1 MGFIAGFAGG
11 VTLTLS
17 LTYLALL
24 THTSNRQA
32 QSAVLRSQ
40 ASALDALVPPD
51 DDPQYPGGRRRR
63 NATVPLPDGTYRP
76 RESLEQYRR
85 EGVTSDAKPGATS
98 LIETAKTKWN
108 SEVLSAVRWAQGKDW
123 ARVREGAEDG
133 LARLL
138 GVELSREP
146 VTVEEVVAVSS
157 PSLRDRYQQY
167 QIDEQRRQQLQQ
179 QEVLGQGAGGE
190 PLQPPRYDEA
200 AHRVSDALHHARDTT
215 ALVARAMRDEAKEVV
230 SEAREVVTVG
240 VQEAKGAV
248 ERGVEKAHD
257 LVERTKAAV
266 HLAEDRAGAKVD
278 AKLLHMSDIEKALAE
293 RYDSARRE
301 ERMKRSVEEVLGERY
316 LPLEKRDNSRLRG
329 L

>member
-17 LTYLALL
+17 LTYLALI

-40 ASALDALVPPD
+40 ASTLDALVPPD

-85 EGVTSDAKPGATS
+85 EEVAGDAKPGATS
-98 LIETAKTKWN
+98 LIETAKTRWN
-108 SEVLSAVRWAQGKDW
+108 SEVLSAVRWVQGKDW

-167 QIDEQRRQQLQQ
+167 QIGEQRRQQLQQ
-179 QEVLGQGAGGE
+179 Q
-190 PLQPPRYDEA
+190 EA

-230 SEAREVVTVG
+230 SEAREVVAVG

-257 LVERTKAAV
+257 LVEKTKAAV
-266 HLAEDRAGAKVD
+266 HLAEDRAGAKMES
-278 AKLLHMSDIEKALAE
+278 KLLHMSDIEKALAE

-301 ERMKRSVEEVLGERY
+301 ERMKRSVEEVLEERY